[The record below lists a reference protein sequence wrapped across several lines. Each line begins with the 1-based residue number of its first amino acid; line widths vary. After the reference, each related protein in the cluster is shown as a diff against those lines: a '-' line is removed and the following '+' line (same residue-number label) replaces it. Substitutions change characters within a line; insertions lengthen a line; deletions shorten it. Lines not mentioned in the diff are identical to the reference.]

1 MRYSSLVAGLTVI
14 LTSGTASLAY
24 AETWIVDVEGGGDF
38 LGIQAALD
46 VAEDGDVV
54 EVLQGTYEGSLD
66 TLGNSVVLVGV
77 DGSGATSLLGTG
89 VDPALRIE
97 GGEGVEVRGFHISGG
112 NTLANPEYVAGG
124 LHAEETLLIL
134 SDLVVAENTA
144 FVGGGAI
151 FFQSHVTMTD
161 VRFSDNFATATAAGD
176 WGQGG
181 AVYGY
186 QSDAVLSDLVVSGN
200 SAQHGGGIMW
210 VEGQFDLSDSL
221 VADNTSEGSGGG
233 LYLKDVVEGALLD
246 GVELRDNLAEFG
258 GGLRARETSLSISN
272 SLLVGNRATAGG
284 GARLDAESDLSLQDS
299 TLLSNEA
306 DYGGG
311 LLLQNSTGNMAR
323 TSLEGNEATL
333 LGGGAYLADSDL
345 EMSLV
350 AFLGNTAVSDG
361 GGLRAEGSSVVTAS
375 NGVFAHNSGSN
386 GGAVHLYSG
395 AHAHLEHLTFAGN
408 AATSGGTLRVTDT
421 SSLTLRNSILAWPA
435 QGSGLSASSSPPLLL
450 EWNNLYAPDTTA
462 VSGGVNDPTGD
473 SGNISGDPRF
483 LSLTEAYDASNRDD
497 LRLGPSSASIDTAD
511 PGDPVESDGTR
522 ADQGSFGGA
531 LGVEFDDWWTSQPP
545 GNDDDSAGPGDD
557 DDSAGPGD
565 DDDSGP
571 AGPTGEWQNNLDCA
585 CGATGSVGSGAVWAW
600 ALLLGFIGL
609 RRAHH
614 PRRRSC
620 PPPPKSGG

>member
-1 MRYSSLVAGLTVI
+1 MRHSHLVACLAAI
-14 LTSGTASLAY
+14 LTSGPPSLAY

-54 EVLQGTYEGSLD
+54 EVLRGTYEGSLD
-66 TLGNSVVLVGV
+66 TLGKSLVLVGV
-77 DGSGATSLLGTG
+77 DGSGSTSLLGTG
-89 VDPALRIE
+89 VNPALRIE
-97 GGEGVEVRGFHISGG
+97 GGEAVEVRGFHISGG

-124 LHAEETLLIL
+124 LHAEETELIL

-161 VRFSDNFATATAAGD
+161 VRFSGNFATATASGD

-186 QSDAVLSDLVVSGN
+186 QSDAVFSDLVVSQN

-221 VADNTSEGSGGG
+221 IADNASEGSGGG
-233 LYLKDVVEGALLD
+233 LYLKDVVGGALVD
-246 GVELRDNLAEFG
+246 GVELSDNLAEFG
-258 GGLRARETSLSISN
+258 GGLRGRETSLVISN
-272 SLLVGNRATAGG
+272 SLLVGNRATSGG
-284 GARLDAESDLSLQDS
+284 AARLDAGSYLSLQDS
-299 TLLSNEA
+299 TLSSNQA

-311 LLLQNSTGNMAR
+311 LLLQNSTGNLAR
-323 TSLEGNEATL
+323 TSLEDNEATL
-333 LGGGAYLADSDL
+333 LGGGVYLADSDL

-386 GGAVHLYSG
+386 GGAVHLYNG
-395 AHAHLEHLTFAGN
+395 AQAHLEHLTFAGN
-408 AATSGGTLRVTDT
+408 SATSGGTLRVTDT
-421 SSLTLRNSILAWPA
+421 SSLTLRNSILAWPT
-435 QGSGLSASSSPPLLL
+435 QGSGLSASSSPTLLL

-462 VSGGVNDPTGD
+462 VSGGVGDPTGD

-483 LSLTEAYDASNRDD
+483 LALTEAYDASNRDD

-511 PGDPVESDGTR
+511 PAAPVESDGTR

-531 LGVEFDDWWTSQPP
+531 LGVEFEGWWTSEP
-545 GNDDDSAGPGDD
+545 SGDD

-571 AGPTGEWQNNLDCA
+571 AGPPGEWQNNVECA
-585 CGATGSVGSGAVWAW
+585 CGARGAVGSGAVWPW
-600 ALLLGFIGL
+600 ALLLGLIGL
-609 RRAHH
+609 RRARH
-614 PRRRSC
+614 PRLGTC
-620 PPPPKSGG
+620 PAPP